1 MQRRK
6 LFVANWK
13 MNKTVSESIRCATEL
28 KNLLSGK
35 QEHEVVICPPFTSLS
50 ALELVLQEVSVFTGA
65 QNMHALDSG
74 AFTGEV
80 SPRMLVDVGCDYVI
94 LGHSERR
101 QMYAENEESLSKKI
115 KAALDHGLIPIYCVG
130 ESDEQNQ
137 AGQSF
142 DVIEQ
147 QLQNALR
154 GLSHAEGFRLV
165 VAYEPIWAIGTGRS
179 ASPDWADKIHAFI
192 REKLAV
198 IFTKDVANSL
208 RILYGGSVN
217 QDNIGLLMDQ
227 ENIDGALVGGAS
239 LDAKHFTS
247 IVKYGDK

>member
-6 LFVANWK
+6 VFVANWK

-35 QEHEVVICPPFTSLS
+35 QEHEIVVCPPFTSLS
-50 ALELVLQEVSVFTGA
+50 ALELVLQEVSVFVGA
-65 QNMHALDSG
+65 QNMHEQDSG

-80 SPRMLVDVGCDYVI
+80 SPRMLEEVGCDYVI

-101 QMYAENEESLSKKI
+101 QMYAEQDEILAKKI

-130 ESDEQNQ
+130 ESNEQNQ

-142 DVIEQ
+142 DVIEH
-147 QLQNALR
+147 QLQNVLR
-154 GLSHAEGFRLV
+154 GLSAAEGFRVLI
-165 VAYEPIWAIGTGRS
+165 AYEPVWAIGTGR
-179 ASPDWADKIHAFI
+179 AATPEWAEKIHAFI

-198 IFTKDVANSL
+198 IFTKDVANSV

-217 QDNIGLLMDQ
+217 QDNIGLLMGQ

-239 LDAKHFTS
+239 LDAKHFTN
-247 IVKYGDK
+247 IVKYGDE